1 VVSDPGAHQPHQPED
16 SPEDS
21 PGDADALLQARV
33 PDATISHA
41 PPGTNGSG
49 PEWLRAAGPM
59 HDVVLS
65 SRVRLARNI
74 AGCTFAAKATW
85 RERTLT
91 LEMCRHALM
100 NAGLADRVRWV
111 DIHRATA
118 QDRVLLVERHLISK
132 PHAKG
137 RAIEDHAAAEEPR
150 AVVYGVPDERLSV
163 MVNEE
168 DHLRIQAIRTGL
180 DLSTAWQDADH
191 ADDKIEAAIDY
202 AFSGRLGYLTG
213 CPTNVGTGVRMSVM
227 LHLPALRIAG
237 EIEKVRRACA
247 DMNLAVRGF
256 YGEGSEALGDL
267 YQVSNQTTLGVREA
281 SVLEDLQ
288 SRIVPKIVE
297 YERIARRELMTKRR
311 LAIEDQV
318 HRAYGLLT
326 HARLLT
332 TEETMQALSVL
343 RLGILAGAVTDVNQA
358 GATALMLLI
367 QPAHLQR
374 SVGRELDQDQRR
386 AARAAMVR
394 GALDELETG

>member
-1 VVSDPGAHQPHQPED
+1 MVSDPGAHEPNQPE
-16 SPEDS
+16 
-21 PGDADALLQARV
+21 PGLGHATGS
-33 PDATISHA
+33 DATISHA
-41 PPGTNGSG
+41 PPGSNGSG
-49 PEWLRAAGPM
+49 PEWLRATGPM

-74 AGCTFAAKATW
+74 AGCAFAAKATW
-85 RERTLT
+85 RDRLLT
-91 LEMCRHALM
+91 LEMSRHALM
-100 NAGLADRVRWV
+100 GAGLADRVRWV
-111 DIHRATA
+111 DIHRATP

-137 RAIEDHAAAEEPR
+137 RSIEEHPAADEPR
-150 AVVYGVPDERLSV
+150 AVVYAVPDERLSV

-180 DLSTAWQDADH
+180 DLSTAWHDADK

-237 EIEKVRRACA
+237 EIDKVRRACA

-267 YQVSNQTTLGVREA
+267 YQVSNQTTLGVRESA
-281 SVLEDLQ
+281 VLEEMQ
-288 SRIVPKIVE
+288 ARIVPKIVE
-297 YERIARRELMTKRR
+297 YERIARRELTTKRR
-311 LAIEDQV
+311 LTIEDQV
-318 HRAYGLLT
+318 HRAYGVLT

-343 RLGILAGAVTDVNQA
+343 RLGILAGLLTDVHQA
-358 GATALMLLI
+358 GVTALMLLI

-394 GALDELETG
+394 GALDELEAGTL

>member
-1 VVSDPGAHQPHQPED
+1 MVSDPGAQPPHQPEGTQTHA
-16 SPEDS
+16 S
-21 PGDADALLQARV
+21 
-33 PDATISHA
+33 DATISHA

-49 PEWLRAAGPM
+49 PEWLRASGPM

-111 DIHRATA
+111 DIHRATP

-137 RAIEDHAAAEEPR
+137 RVIDGHTAAEEPR
-150 AVVYGVPDERLSV
+150 AVVYAVPDERLSV

-180 DLSTAWQDADH
+180 DLTTAWSDADQ

-227 LHLPALRIAG
+227 LHLPALRVAG

-288 SRIVPKIVE
+288 SRIVPRIVE
-297 YERIARRELMTKRR
+297 YERIARRELLTKRR

-318 HRAYGLLT
+318 HRAYGLLL

-343 RLGILAGAVTDVNQA
+343 RLGILAGIVNDVHQA
-358 GATALMLLI
+358 GVTALMLLI

-394 GALDELETG
+394 GALDELETETL